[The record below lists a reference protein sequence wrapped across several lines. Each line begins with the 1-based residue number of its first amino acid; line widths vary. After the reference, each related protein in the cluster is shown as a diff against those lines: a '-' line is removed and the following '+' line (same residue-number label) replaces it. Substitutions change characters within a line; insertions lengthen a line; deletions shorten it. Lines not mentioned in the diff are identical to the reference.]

1 MYKYVCLYNFIIF
14 RLDGSFNHA
23 VYVSTKQ
30 MNSADSAASNIG
42 FRCASDPD
50 LSLLPMEDQA
60 GSDIGTKTHSA
71 EL

>member
-1 MYKYVCLYNFIIF
+1 MCSK
-14 RLDGSFNHA
+14 DGAFNHA

-42 FRCASDPD
+42 FRCA
-50 LSLLPMEDQA
+50 
-60 GSDIGTKTHSA
+60 GSFRGDSSGDERSSGGVETEREREREGDRA